1 MFEFSVLSSTII
13 SFLAVFLAEFG
24 DKSQLIC
31 IALAATYAA
40 RAVLIGALSAFALL
54 NLLAVVIGS
63 TFAANIPEALVAT
76 VAITL
81 FTYFGV
87 SSLLYKEGDSRDDVH
102 LSNESIIIGVFSLI
116 FFAELGDK
124 TQFVIMS
131 LSATKNSIGVWL
143 GSTIAVACTSA
154 IGIYAGILLF
164 DKVKKSTL
172 HRVGGAVFLS
182 LAAITLYRNF
192 Y

>member
-1 MFEFSVLSSTII
+1 
-13 SFLAVFLAEFG
+13 
-24 DKSQLIC
+24 LIC
-31 IALAATYAA
+31 IALATTYAA
-40 RAVLIGALSAFALL
+40 RAVLIGAISAFALL
-54 NLLAVVIGS
+54 NILAVVIGT
-63 TFAANIPEALVAT
+63 TFAANIPETLVAT

-87 SSLLYKEGDSRDDVH
+87 SSLLYKEGGSRDDVH
-102 LSNESIIIGVFSLI
+102 ISNESIIIGVFSLI

-131 LSATKNSIGVWL
+131 LSATKNSLGVWL
-143 GSTIAVACTSA
+143 GSTLAVTCTTA

-164 DKVKKSTL
+164 DKVKRSTL
-172 HRVGGAVFLS
+172 HRVGGIVFLS
-182 LAAITLYRNF
+182 LATITLYRYF

>member
-1 MFEFSVLSSTII
+1 MSEISLFGSTVI
-13 SFLAVFLAEFG
+13 SFVAVFLAEFG

-31 IALAATYAA
+31 IALATTYAA
-40 RAVLIGALSAFALL
+40 RAVLIGAVSAFILL
-54 NLLAVVIGS
+54 NFFAVVIGS
-63 TFAANIPEALVAT
+63 TFAAHIPDPLVAT

-81 FTYFGV
+81 FTYFGI
-87 SSLLYKEGDSRDDVH
+87 SALLYKEGDENNDVVM
-102 LSNESIIIGVFSLI
+102 SNESIIIGVFSLI

-131 LSATKNSIGVWL
+131 LSATKDAIGVWL
-143 GSTIAVACTSA
+143 GSTLAVLCTSA
-154 IGIYAGILLF
+154 MGIYAGALLF

-172 HRVGGAVFLS
+172 HRVAGIAFLI
-182 LAAITLYRNF
+182 LAAVTLFRYF